1 MVAGSRFKK
10 ALPRE
15 RNNSEDSDNGNIN
28 PTMVNFMQ
36 IMIRFQTPSSD
47 KDEESRLNKNM
58 RKTKLSN

>member
-28 PTMVNFMQ
+28 ATRVNFMQ

-47 KDEESRLNKNM
+47 KEEESRLNKNM